1 MIVNNSGY
9 RQNPSQNLIYAAI
22 NIFIGTIVESFSVE
36 QFLIFKLDSIQSRFV
51 YSVDIFTIVNI
62 RLRLF
67 KSTAYMS
74 PEHPNYFK
82 NFNFF
87 GTVEAAL

>member
-1 MIVNNSGY
+1 MIANDSGY
-9 RQNPSQNLIYAAI
+9 RQKPSQNLIYAVI

-62 RLRLF
+62 RLGLF
-67 KSTAYMS
+67 ISGAYTS
-74 PEHPNYFK
+74 PEHGAIGDKLHF
-82 NFNFF
+82 
-87 GTVEAAL
+87 VQ